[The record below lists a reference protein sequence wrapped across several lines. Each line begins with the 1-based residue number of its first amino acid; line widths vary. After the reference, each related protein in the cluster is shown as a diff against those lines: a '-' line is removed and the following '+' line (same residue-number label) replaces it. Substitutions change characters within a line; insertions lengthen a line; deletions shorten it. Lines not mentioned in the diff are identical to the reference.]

1 MNNVVLLAVFATI
14 AFFVF
19 PCDGES
25 GSCPLPLKPTF
36 LEGLA
41 NVMVSERFVFMSDFM
56 KFCRAFE
63 RDRWLNLTQEV
74 VCFGARDNRFA
85 SIVLPFE
92 GFLTSIKL
100 VHVTGHVSCDKGAPQ
115 YNSKWG
121 CSRKHPALGRT
132 PFNVVITTGRQNGI
146 LYPRE
151 LFLTGRREPLW
162 YEIPDVDPDSP
173 ELVLG
178 DSSYPYYVTS
188 GQELRIWLGKDLR
201 NSEKEKDAVK
211 VCVNVKG
218 WFMY

>member
-1 MNNVVLLAVFATI
+1 MCCCTFFQFIPYCLLQPYIDFYVQPFA
-14 AFFVF
+14 
-19 PCDGES
+19 
-25 GSCPLPLKPTF
+25 
-36 LEGLA
+36 
-41 NVMVSERFVFMSDFM
+41 
-56 KFCRAFE
+56 
-63 RDRWLNLTQEV
+63 DRWLNLTQEV
-74 VCFGARDNRFA
+74 VCFGARDNKFA

-132 PFNVVITTGRQNGI
+132 PFNVVITAGRQNGI